1 MRVLKITAEGLT
13 TSFRYPYYMIGVQP
27 TYEMPP
33 PATLYG
39 HIASALGEWFDPRG
53 VRFAVR
59 FSYRHKHTEL
69 ETTYL
74 LSASGGS
81 LKGFPNIPKRLEG
94 EANPLKREI
103 LFFPRLVLYLNR
115 PEWESAFRSPRYAAC
130 LGRSQDLITY
140 RKVETLEL
148 PQVDSAYFENTLLP
162 YDFVQFTAAGRS
174 VLMPRWLDAANQR
187 HPAFQRYLILQRR
200 IHTRDLILPAN
211 ASLPP
216 IYADPGEPHQQD
228 DPLGLVFH
236 TWLEE

>member
-39 HIASALGEWFDPRG
+39 HIAGALGEWFDPRG

-59 FSYRHKHTEL
+59 FSYRRKHTEL

-216 IYADPGEPHQQD
+216 IYADPGEPRQQD
-228 DPLGLVFH
+228 APLGLVFH